1 MTPPSQRELIVKILS
16 NDFCP
21 SCGAAEGQVLTSN
34 TPEHARYVNCL
45 ECHFHHAVTY
55 YNQHYTWTLGK
66 RLR

>member
-1 MTPPSQRELIVKILS
+1 VTRSRKLVVKILS
-16 NDFCP
+16 RSYCSN
-21 SCGAAEGQVLTSN
+21 CGAETGLILRSDTH
-34 TPEHARYVNCL
+34 EHKRYVNCL